1 MSQLHEAARV
11 APIALGPGEGER
23 IWFTDSTFTFKAT
36 AASTGGELFLM
47 EATLPSGSGPP
58 LHVHHNEH
66 EAFYVLDGR
75 LEIVCGQDRFEA
87 GAGAFAFLPS
97 GIAHTFRAIGDGPS
111 RVLTIAVPGAFGEFF
126 REFGRPAEGAG
137 LPPPAPVDIPALRQM
152 AARYGTEFVGPPL
165 GQG

>member
-1 MSQLHEAARV
+1 
-11 APIALGPGEGER
+11 
-23 IWFTDSTFTFKAT
+23 
-36 AASTGGELFLM
+36 
-47 EATLPSGSGPP
+47 
-58 LHVHHNEH
+58 
-66 EAFYVLDGR
+66 VLDGR

-137 LPPPAPVDIPALRQM
+137 LPPAAPVDIPALRQM